1 MKRLIP
7 VIALAMVLASST
19 IWAADATLS
28 MDVNSAYVWRGITF
42 NDGVVAQPSIDVTN
56 GSFGVNVWGNFDL
69 DDYDDT
75 LDENEFSEVDLTV
88 YYGFSVQSLEITLG
102 LIEYLFPVA
111 SGSTHEAYVSLSHPI
126 IGGLSV
132 GADFYYDFD
141 DVDGYYADLALT
153 YAMDLAE
160 NLSLEVGARAGYAD
174 EDFAEYYGGTD
185 SGFYDYTL
193 SLGVSY
199 ALTDA
204 LSLGANINY
213 TDSLDDDALP
223 DDGEYGSGVDVN
235 TYGGISIAYTF

>member
-19 IWAADATLS
+19 VWAADATLS

-88 YYGFSVQSLEITLG
+88 YYGFNLQNLEITLG

-111 SGSTHEAYVSLSHPI
+111 GGSTHEAYVSLSHPI
-126 IGGLSV
+126 IGGLSI

-141 DVDGYYADLALT
+141 EVDGYYADLGLT
-153 YAMDLAE
+153 YGMDLAE

-193 SLGVSY
+193 SLSASY
-199 ALTDA
+199 ALTQA
-204 LSLGANINY
+204 LTVSASINY

-235 TYGGISIAYTF
+235 TYGGISIAYAF